1 MNNIIYK
8 SHSFVIALLVFYPL
22 VTQALGYPLPLF
34 IPIYTF
40 SVFTLILIW
49 SYCKNYYYLFI
60 DINWAALLLT
70 LLTVVSIV
78 FLLKSDGLD
87 GGLFIKTVLFLIL
100 LSVTPYQLLLSSYK
114 ILRVI
119 ATVTAPILI
128 FFLLIGVFSDNA
140 YRLFGV
146 SLHDNYNAAAFSALF
161 ISYLVQSKYIL
172 YEYLVKSSFL
182 TYAVMS
188 GSKKFAIVG
197 IFLIIVD
204 VFIKSK
210 VRLFIAIMLVLIVPL
225 LLFQSEIMEVVRFDN
240 YLDRLYRVDES
251 ISKRADRI
259 FYHISNIEYA
269 PFFGM
274 GDSSY
279 SAHNM
284 IIQAW
289 SEGGVI
295 NFIISL
301 LVLLAL
307 VFVPIKLGYEL
318 FPLSILTIVFLMFGD
333 HYYWDRYVTLY
344 IVSLLPISYFYNS
357 NKSH

>member
-8 SHSFVIALLVFYPL
+8 AHSFIIALLVFFPL
-22 VTQALGYPLPLF
+22 VTQVVGYPLPLF

-40 SVFTLILIW
+40 SVFTSILIW
-49 SYCKNYYYLFI
+49 LHNKGCYLFI
-60 DINWAALLLT
+60 DINWTALLLT
-70 LLTVVSIV
+70 LLTTVSIV
-78 FLLKSDGLD
+78 FLIKGDGLD
-87 GGLFIKTVLFLIL
+87 SKLLVKTALFLIL
-100 LSVTPYQLLLSSYK
+100 LSMTPYQLLLSSYK
-114 ILRVI
+114 ALRVI

-128 FFLLIGVFSDNA
+128 FFLLLGVFSGDA

-204 VFIKSK
+204 VLVKSK
-210 VRLFIAIMLVLIVPL
+210 VRLFIVLMLVLATTL
-225 LLFQSEIMEVVRFDN
+225 LLFQPEVAEVLRFDN
-240 YLDRLYRVDES
+240 YLDRLYRIDES
-251 ISKRADRI
+251 ISGRVDRI
-259 FYHISNIEYA
+259 AYHVSNIERA
-269 PFFGM
+269 PFFGT

-279 SAHNM
+279 SAHNV

-289 SEGGVI
+289 SEGGLI
-295 NFIISL
+295 NFIIL
-301 LVLLAL
+301 LLILLAL

-318 FPLSILTIVFLMFGD
+318 FPLFILTIV
-333 HYYWDRYVTLY
+333 
-344 IVSLLPISYFYNS
+344 SLSFRIISPISPFIIS
-357 NKSH
+357 KS